1 MCSAFLISWLGFQN
15 IPGTKVKS
23 SGLWLHSSGIL
34 GASPDGLLPD
44 GKGLVEFKCPY
55 SLRNTTV
62 QDGIENDSKFYL
74 KKMKDGSVYLPKNHA
89 YFHQVCEL

>member
-1 MCSAFLISWLGFQN
+1 MQ
-15 IPGTKVKS
+15 S

-55 SLRNTTV
+55 SLRDRRIEDAIGT
-62 QDGIENDSKFYL
+62 QPRFYIKRKDDGT
-74 KKMKDGSVYLPKNHA
+74 VYLDPKNT
-89 YFHQVCEL
+89 YYHQV